1 MRLGIDGRKIPE
13 AKKRGGVASLDHGKE
28 LGMDGL
34 FYRTVLDVAPTL
46 DMGALKAIR
55 QRADELGMYV
65 EMGLGKVNPYALP
78 ETPEMRAIGDGDTLL
93 GFRRM
98 MEACAAID
106 CRELWVGTANHKNY
120 RGRFGTDRFRT
131 DVSWADQLE
140 AIEKLLFKLK
150 PIALDLGIHI
160 NIETHEEITSFEVVR
175 LVETCGPEAFGIVYD
190 TSNGLQRLEHPSWVA
205 RRVAPYVRQTHFKE
219 IGMMFR
225 DRGLVTQSRPCGQG
239 VIDFAAILT
248 ILAAAQP
255 ELNITIENS
264 EPYEDGPKLA
274 KFGFLEIADPAVIAL
289 HPDCTV
295 AEYADYVD
303 MVHKYEARID
313 AGEVPPLI
321 EEVRDFDYAASVRD
335 ILFSRDHLRGIC
347 ENLNLPLRQRAA

>member
-13 AKKRGGVASLDHGKE
+13 AKQRGGVASMDHGKE

-34 FYRTVLDVAPTL
+34 FFRTVLDVAPTL
-46 DMGALKAIR
+46 DPGVLKAVR
-55 QRADELGMYV
+55 QRADELGMYL

-120 RGRFGTDRFRT
+120 PGRFGTDRFRT
-131 DVSWADQLE
+131 DVTWGDQLTG
-140 AIEKLLFKLK
+140 IEKLLLMLK

-175 LVETCGPEAFGIVYD
+175 LVEACGPDAFGIVYD
-190 TSNGLQRLEHPSWVA
+190 TNNGLQRLEHPIWVA
-205 RRVAPYVRQTHFKE
+205 KRVAPYTRQTHFK
-219 IGMMFR
+219 
-225 DRGLVTQSRPCGQG
+225 DAGLVFNGRTAAMQGRPCGQG
-239 VIDFAAILT
+239 VVDYTAILK

-264 EPYEDGPKLA
+264 EPFENGPRLVKFNTLELA
-274 KFGFLEIADPAVIAL
+274 EPAFIAA

-295 AEYADYVD
+295 EEYADFVD
-303 MVHKYEARID
+303 MIHAYEKRIAEGD
-313 AGEVPPLI
+313 VPPLV
-321 EEVRDFDYAASVRD
+321 EDVRDFDYAAAVKD
-335 ILFSRDHLRGIC
+335 IIYSRDHLRGIC
-347 ENLNLPLRQRAA
+347 EDLNLPLRKLAA